1 MNHCP
6 LDSPGCFPPP
16 VLWTCYS
23 FFLEDSF
30 SLAHIAFT
38 KTPFSITT
46 LDSLTHQPTPQ
57 TKPIV
62 PSAAGALCL
71 GFLHKHTWSR
81 WESQPPTQTSVRGFF
96 LTSQLPSPL
105 RTKTLLAFST
115 PADRFLSG
123 LKPQLPTVAAE
134 LMTGSLV
141 VAFPPLHDLLS
152 PLLGCPS
159 LPK

>member
-1 MNHCP
+1 M
-6 LDSPGCFPPP
+6 
-16 VLWTCYS
+16 CYS

-30 SLAHIAFT
+30 SLAHKAFT
-38 KTPFSITT
+38 KTPFSIIT
-46 LDSLTHQPTPQ
+46 LVSLTHQPTPQ

-62 PSAAGALCL
+62 PSAARALCL

-134 LMTGSLV
+134 LMPGSLV
-141 VAFPPLHDLLS
+141 VAFPPLHDLLT